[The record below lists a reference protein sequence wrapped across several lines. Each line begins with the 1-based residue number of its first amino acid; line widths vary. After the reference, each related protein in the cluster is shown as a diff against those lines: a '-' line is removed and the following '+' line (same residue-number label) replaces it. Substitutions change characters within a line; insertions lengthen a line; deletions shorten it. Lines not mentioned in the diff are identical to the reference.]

1 MKLPTFILSLA
12 MLLPTVSLV
21 AQEEAVPVGADDVST
36 PSVDASTSA
45 SLALPWLLPSNA
57 VIATPHSFYSI
68 QVPQHQLPAFSISN
82 LQELHHWDDG
92 AIYGIGSTEG
102 LPGLGNFNSA
112 TVGISQHLDR
122 FTVTGALAG

>member
-57 VIATPHSFYSI
+57 VIATPHSFYYI

-82 LQELHHWDDG
+82 LQ
-92 AIYGIGSTEG
+92 
-102 LPGLGNFNSA
+102 
-112 TVGISQHLDR
+112 
-122 FTVTGALAG
+122 